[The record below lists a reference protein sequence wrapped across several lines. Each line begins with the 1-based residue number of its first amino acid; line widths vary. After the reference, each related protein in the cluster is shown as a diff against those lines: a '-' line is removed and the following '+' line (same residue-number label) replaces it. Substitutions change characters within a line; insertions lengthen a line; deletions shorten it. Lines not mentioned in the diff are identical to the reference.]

1 MNSINQ
7 KIDLFKD
14 IIPSIQKTK
23 KDLSNEPDFKKSYN
37 AFVVNRALSYHV
49 DSILYANE
57 MNSRHGLDENLQ
69 YHFYLNTIRSMKRK
83 FQPWVKK
90 EKNDILEAV
99 KEYYQFSNA
108 KALEAMRLLSTDQ
121 VDHIITITKKGG
133 VSNVERRG
141 HGGGDAKRA

>member
-1 MNSINQ
+1 M
-7 KIDLFKD
+7 DLFKD
-14 IIPSIQKTK
+14 ILPSIQKTK
-23 KDLSNEPDFKKSYN
+23 KDLSDEPDFQKSYN
-37 AFVVNRALSYHV
+37 AFMVNRALSYHV
-49 DSILYANE
+49 DSILHANE
-57 MNSRHGLDENLQ
+57 MNLRHGLDRNLQ
-69 YHFYLNTIRSMKRK
+69 YHFYLNSIRSMRRK

-90 EKNDILEAV
+90 EKNDILDAI